1 MPSKVSTPLCTCTG
15 TDMEPLPYL
24 LKFLPLPRLHA
35 YVAQLQAQLTE
46 PDMRPDMRHHTNQVI
61 RQLEDYIQSRA

>member
-1 MPSKVSTPLCTCTG
+1 
-15 TDMEPLPYL
+15 MEPLPYL